1 MYTIMVS
8 GQPRCHGTSL
18 MLTRIAPL
26 VWLHSQDPY
35 RPSDLQAQLDHTT
48 PQVNWTI
55 VQSAPAPLTLY
66 NLDMLNSMG
75 NTSVSLTS
83 HEGIAARP
91 EPAWFRGI
99 TPDQQGRTGNG
110 TACAIVVVDNGG
122 GSVDAFYFY
131 FYA

>member
-1 MYTIMVS
+1 
-8 GQPRCHGTSL
+8 
-18 MLTRIAPL
+18 MLTLLAPL
-26 VWLHSQDPY
+26 IWLHSQDQY

-48 PQVNWTI
+48 PQVDWNT
-55 VQSAPAPLTLY
+55 VQSAPSPLTLD
-66 NLDMLNSMG
+66 NLDKLNSMG
-75 NTSVSLTS
+75 NTSVFLTS
-83 HEGIAARP
+83 HAGIAASP

-110 TACAIVVVDNGG
+110 TACAMVVVDHGG